1 MSKGDTRVAMDA
13 PSRCAR
19 PPTVQYRPGAWEAK
33 WRSTFARSVQHD
45 DPRNWTRGCALM
57 ASEPSAIEAWLDFAR
72 LRRPPYR
79 MGRSPPEPTD
89 EAKGVL
95 SYHATVDACTG
106 RTLSLAPIEPLV
118 GFLRH
123 PEAHCPQFPGAK
135 HWVIKVL
142 SKDYLIP
149 AWHAEAWPA
158 GRTRALFFDLGASLY
173 HTGGGGASISWFVN
187 QYRARGISFDRLF
200 AWEAKQYTDATIYA
214 TMPASIVDRIAYY
227 NLPANTTPGNK
238 HNPWRTLRAVATP
251 NDFVVVKVDVVAVH
265 RLAIFEEGALTTE
278 QNLDHNGRHMKHNY
292 TYTRIIPITHIRT
305 FTRTTHPHACRHT
318 HTHTHT
324 RARVRNTYE
333 YNNPLGCL
341 KAPLWSLH

>member
-1 MSKGDTRVAMDA
+1 VSKGDTRVAMDA

-135 HWVIKVL
+135 NWVIKVV

-158 GRTRALFFDLGASLY
+158 GRTRALLFDLGASLY
-173 HTGGGGASISWFVN
+173 HTGGGGASMSWFVN
-187 QYRARGISFDRLF
+187 QYRARGISFDRIF

-251 NDFVVVKVDVVAVH
+251 NDFVVVKVDIDNTPVEEAL
-265 RLAIFEEGALTTE
+265 LAQLLSDRALSSLVDEFYFEHHVLNTPMWHYGWKRDTV
-278 QNLDHNGRHMKHNY
+278 
-292 TYTRIIPITHIRT
+292 
-305 FTRTTHPHACRHT
+305 TTHTLVHSYDLFSQLRELGI
-318 HTHTHT
+318 
-324 RARVRNTYE
+324 RAHSWV
-333 YNNPLGCL
+333 
-341 KAPLWSLH
+341 